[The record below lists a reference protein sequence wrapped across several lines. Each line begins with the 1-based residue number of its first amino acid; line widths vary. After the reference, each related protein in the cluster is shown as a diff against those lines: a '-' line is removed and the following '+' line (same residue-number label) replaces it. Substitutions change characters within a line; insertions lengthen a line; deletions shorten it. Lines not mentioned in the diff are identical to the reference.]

1 MWTDLLYKQTKGI
14 QLRESSVDQKVD
26 ENGCQPFLLPS
37 WEADAEITEEN
48 WESEVQWGI
57 WQVSGR
63 RWQDVTNWSS
73 RCPSL
78 LRSSCNNTP
87 LRFLLI
93 YNLQIFLSQKSLKMK
108 RFIGGNRIFYK
119 FREFSFCVQIYF
131 DKFLLR
137 LENCNFR
144 AFRSV
149 FRQNWRKLTPAE
161 IHFYPRK
168 QVWCIPVAQLR
179 PLILI

>member
-1 MWTDLLYKQTKGI
+1 MPW
-14 QLRESSVDQKVD
+14 
-26 ENGCQPFLLPS
+26 
-37 WEADAEITEEN
+37 
-48 WESEVQWGI
+48 
-57 WQVSGR
+57 
-63 RWQDVTNWSS
+63 S

-78 LRSSCNNTP
+78 SRSTCNNTP

-93 YNLQIFLSQKSLKMK
+93 YNLHIFLSQESLKMK

-168 QVWCIPVAQLR
+168 QVWCIPKAQLR
-179 PLILI
+179 PSIGCGTEINSRTSGSYYYTVDKTWNILIVNYY